1 MSAFAIQVRGLGKRF
16 QAVQNQRAHERL
28 EHLLRSP
35 ANLWRRSP
43 ASSAKWVLRDVS
55 FDLSPGE
62 IVALIGRNGSGKSVL
77 LKIISRVIKPSEG
90 NVEIRGRIA
99 SILDVGTG
107 FHPDLTGRENVFLNG
122 VILGMKR
129 AEVARG
135 FDEIVAFSEV
145 EQYLDIPVK
154 RYSSGMRMRLALAV
168 CAQFKRDVVLLDE
181 VLAVADEAFQKR
193 YIAKVE
199 QVAREGCAV
208 LMVSHDAQAVE
219 RLCSR
224 AILIDHG
231 KLAADAPAR
240 EALDR
245 YHALL

>member
-1 MSAFAIQVRGLGKRF
+1 MSAFAIEVRGLGKRF
-16 QAVQNQRAHERL
+16 HAVQNRRAHERL
-28 EHLLRSP
+28 EHLLRAP

-43 ASSAKWVLRDVS
+43 ASYAKWVLRGVS

-77 LKIISRVIKPSEG
+77 LKIISRVMKPTEG
-90 NVEIRGRIA
+90 NIEIRGRIA

-107 FHPDLTGRENVFLNG
+107 FHPDLTGRENIFLNG

-145 EQYLDIPVK
+145 EQYLDTPVK

-181 VLAVADEAFQKR
+181 VLAVADETFQKR
-193 YIAKVE
+193 YIARVE

-231 KLAADAPAR
+231 KLAVDAPAR